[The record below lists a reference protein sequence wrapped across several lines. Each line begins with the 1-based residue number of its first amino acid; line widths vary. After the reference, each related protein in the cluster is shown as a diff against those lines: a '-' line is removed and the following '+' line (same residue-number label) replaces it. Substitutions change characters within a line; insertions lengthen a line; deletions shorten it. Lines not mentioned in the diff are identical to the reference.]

1 MSETIRIQMM
11 DEFVIYLNERQADH
25 MVNKSKK
32 GLALIEY
39 LIANRGEPVSNR
51 RLLSTFWND
60 ENVTNP
66 ENALKTLISR
76 VRTLLGQISPELG
89 NCIVADRGAYH
100 WECPPE
106 MTVDLYELEDI
117 FARLPNVR
125 DGERK
130 REAYR
135 RMMTLYR
142 GALLQKSELNEWAY
156 PRAVT
161 LHNQY
166 IAGVYDYI
174 DLLKQSGRDEDER
187 EIISVCRSA
196 LEREPFDDSIHI
208 ELMRTLL
215 RSNNA
220 TEAKAQYEEVMHL
233 HYHYLN
239 VKPSRELME
248 FYNEIV
254 EASKNV
260 EFNLES
266 ICRQLYQNS
275 RERSAFVCD
284 FAVFKEIFNLQIR
297 NIERL
302 GTTMFLAVIT
312 VSGTDGGQMES
323 IRQEREQ
330 ELTQQMQTQ
339 GEMEKEEV
347 EVTLMVSECGE
358 FHNLGEFYEN
368 IPTVEE
374 AIAIW
379 KQIPPERMHGIP
391 AIGINVH
398 RPGEEIYMDDEVDLL
413 SGNRIDLEILAHIPS
428 ITCEPKAMEVIAE
441 LVAKLPEMEIDGVM
455 SEDME
460 AMVWEKRMPD
470 LGPAEQLAVEI
481 DRFSYDYD
489 VYSYRNNNPNMTESV
504 SEISEMIVQGNTEPI
519 TDWLNEVISEG
530 ALPDEMQRTKV
541 LLEKLAEYKPLA
553 KIEEME
559 EQNYNMIDNVLNNGA
574 EKAQREANKKNQEQS
589 AVKVSLKA
597 RLAEKKA
604 QVEGSGQEHEV
615 QENTKKNQRE
625 I

>member
-76 VRTLLGQISPELG
+76 VRTLLSQISPELG

-215 RSNNA
+215 RGNNA

-239 VKPSRELME
+239 VKPSHELME

-254 EASKNV
+254 EASKNI

-266 ICRQLYQNS
+266 ICRQLYQSS
-275 RERSAFVCD
+275 REQSAFVCD
-284 FAVFKEIFNLQIR
+284 FAVFK
-297 NIERL
+297 
-302 GTTMFLAVIT
+302 
-312 VSGTDGGQMES
+312 
-323 IRQEREQ
+323 
-330 ELTQQMQTQ
+330 
-339 GEMEKEEV
+339 
-347 EVTLMVSECGE
+347 
-358 FHNLGEFYEN
+358 
-368 IPTVEE
+368 
-374 AIAIW
+374 
-379 KQIPPERMHGIP
+379 
-391 AIGINVH
+391 
-398 RPGEEIYMDDEVDLL
+398 
-413 SGNRIDLEILAHIPS
+413 
-428 ITCEPKAMEVIAE
+428 
-441 LVAKLPEMEIDGVM
+441 
-455 SEDME
+455 
-460 AMVWEKRMPD
+460 
-470 LGPAEQLAVEI
+470 
-481 DRFSYDYD
+481 
-489 VYSYRNNNPNMTESV
+489 
-504 SEISEMIVQGNTEPI
+504 
-519 TDWLNEVISEG
+519 
-530 ALPDEMQRTKV
+530 
-541 LLEKLAEYKPLA
+541 
-553 KIEEME
+553 
-559 EQNYNMIDNVLNNGA
+559 
-574 EKAQREANKKNQEQS
+574 
-589 AVKVSLKA
+589 
-597 RLAEKKA
+597 
-604 QVEGSGQEHEV
+604 
-615 QENTKKNQRE
+615 
-625 I
+625 

>member
-76 VRTLLGQISPELG
+76 VRTLLSQISPELG

-130 REAYR
+130 REDYR

-239 VKPSRELME
+239 VKPSREMME

-254 EASKNV
+254 EASKNI

-266 ICRQLYQNS
+266 ICRQLYQSS
-275 RERSAFVCD
+275 REQSAFVCD

-323 IRQEREQ
+323 IRQENVMRGLMEILRNNLREGDVITHFSPTTVAM
-330 ELTQQMQTQ
+330 L
-339 GEMEKEEV
+339 
-347 EVTLMVSECGE
+347 L
-358 FHNLGEFYEN
+358 
-368 IPTVEE
+368 PTVDYNT
-374 AIAIW
+374 
-379 KQIPPERMHGIP
+379 G
-391 AIGINVH
+391 
-398 RPGEEIYMDDEVDLL
+398 
-413 SGNRIDLEILAHIPS
+413 
-428 ITCEPKAMEVIAE
+428 
-441 LVAKLPEMEIDGVM
+441 DGVM
-455 SEDME
+455 
-460 AMVWEKRMPD
+460 
-470 LGPAEQLAVEI
+470 
-481 DRFSYDYD
+481 DRIKQKFYQAY
-489 VYSYRNNNPNMTESV
+489 PNS
-504 SEISEMIVQGNTEPI
+504 
-519 TDWLNEVISEG
+519 
-530 ALPDEMQRTKV
+530 
-541 LLEKLAEYKPLA
+541 
-553 KIEEME
+553 
-559 EQNYNMIDNVLNNGA
+559 NVLFNYRIAPLSANAIVEEPQKPRRGRGRA
-574 EKAQREANKKNQEQS
+574 AKGTAKEKTAP
-589 AVKVSLKA
+589 
-597 RLAEKKA
+597 
-604 QVEGSGQEHEV
+604 
-615 QENTKKNQRE
+615 
-625 I
+625 

>member
-76 VRTLLGQISPELG
+76 VRTLLSQISPELG

-117 FARLPNVR
+117 FARLPNER

-156 PRAVT
+156 PRAMT

-215 RSNNA
+215 RGNNA

-254 EASKNV
+254 EASKNI

-266 ICRQLYQNS
+266 ICRQLYQSS
-275 RERSAFVCD
+275 REQSAFVCD
-284 FAVFKEIFNLQIR
+284 FAVFREIFNLQIR

-330 ELTQQMQTQ
+330 ELTQQMHTQ
-339 GEMEKEEV
+339 GEMKKEEV

-368 IPTVEE
+368 IHTVEE

-398 RPGEEIYMDDEVDLL
+398 RTGEESYMDDEVDLL
-413 SGNRIDLEILAHIPS
+413 SGNRIDLEILEHIPS
-428 ITCEPKAMEVIAE
+428 ITSEPKAMEVIAE

-470 LGPAEQLAVEI
+470 LEPAEQLAVEI

-489 VYSYRNNNPNMTESV
+489 IYSYRNNNLNMTESV

-530 ALPDEMQRTKV
+530 ALPDEMQRAKV

-574 EKAQREANKKNQEQS
+574 EKAQREANKKEQEQP

-597 RLAEKKA
+597 RLAEKKTQIA
-604 QVEGSGQEHEV
+604 GSGQEHEV